1 MSNTSLN
8 KKRLGIIIPIAS
20 FLIMLGGVIIFASG
34 YLFAKHEISQDKNP
48 KSQAS
53 IASSSESASAS
64 ESASDEDPETDHTSY
79 ESIDIEADI
88 NKSVSLD
95 WSRDIPKEY
104 AITFD
109 VNESDDTCTILLPED
124 RAFDIDYS
132 YYSHES
138 GLGTLF
144 SHDDENT
151 PDTITG
157 FKASDVNFDGYT
169 DLLFTGTKDS
179 NEMSWLFVGESSSY
193 DSSYDS
199 EGTCF
204 ISYPPITDATQYLNK
219 GFTVDD
225 VCDYYSKG
233 QINGE
238 FSSYKEGYKAIIGFY
253 ETMSA
258 GTNRY
263 DLININNDDI
273 PELLMDTGEDGN
285 NFSVCTFKDGY
296 VYQFMNWHHQKD
308 KYEYVPQKNII
319 LQNNSTESYIYG
331 LNDCKLAIG
340 YVEDLSNYRSNP
352 LKKAVSFTDGKEAKD
367 FIKEQL
373 D

>member
-20 FLIMLGGVIIFASG
+20 FLIMIGGVIIFASG

-53 IASSSESASAS
+53 IASSAESASAS
-64 ESASDEDPETDHTSY
+64 ESASDEDPETDLTSY

-138 GLGTLF
+138 GMGTLF

-219 GFTVDD
+219 GFSVDD

-258 GTNRY
+258 ETNRY
-263 DLININNDDI
+263 DLIKIDNDDT
-273 PELLMDTGEDGN
+273 PELLMDTGESGT
-285 NFSVCTFKDGY
+285 NFSVYTFKDGY
-296 VYQFMNWHHQKD
+296 VYQFMNWHHQKNE
-308 KYEYVPQKNII
+308 YEYVPAKNII
-319 LQNNSTESYIYG
+319 LEKHGPESYVYG
-331 LNDCKLAIG
+331 MKDCKPAPG
-340 YVEDLSNYRSNP
+340 YIEDISDYSSAPFKKSTQFSAKETADEFINKQ
-352 LKKAVSFTDGKEAKD
+352 LK
-367 FIKEQL
+367 
-373 D
+373 

>member
-1 MSNTSLN
+1 MSNKSLN

-64 ESASDEDPETDHTSY
+64 ESASDEDPETDLTSY

-179 NEMSWLFVGESSSY
+179 NEMSWLFVGDSSSY

-273 PELLMDTGEDGN
+273 PELLMDTGEGGN

-296 VYQFMNWHHQKD
+296 VYQFMNWHHLKNE
-308 KYEYVPQKNII
+308 YEYVPGKNII
-319 LQNNSTESYIYG
+319 LEKSDSEYNVFSMK
-331 LNDCKLAIG
+331 DCKLNSGVI
-340 YVEDLSNYRSNP
+340 EDLSAYRSNP
-352 LKKAVSFTDGKEAKD
+352 FKKTATFSGGKTAD
-367 FIKEQL
+367 DIIKEKL
-373 D
+373 N

>member
-20 FLIMLGGVIIFASG
+20 FLIMIGGVIIFASG
-34 YLFAKHEISQDKNP
+34 YLFAKHEISQDINP
-48 KSQAS
+48 GSQAA
-53 IASSSESASAS
+53 IASSSESALY
-64 ESASDEDPETDHTSY
+64 EEVETDHTSY
-79 ESIDIEADI
+79 ESIDIDAGI

-109 VNESDDTCTILLPED
+109 VNESDDTCTIILPAD
-124 RAFDIDYS
+124 KAFDITYS
-132 YYSHES
+132 YYYHTASYGS
-138 GLGTLF
+138 LF
-144 SHDDENT
+144 SIDAINT

-157 FKASDVNFDGYT
+157 FKACDVNFDGYT
-169 DLLFTGTKDS
+169 DIIFTGTKDRE
-179 NEMSWLFVGESSSY
+179 EMSWLFVGDAAFY
-193 DSSYDS
+193 DPIDAY
-199 EGTCF
+199 EGTSF
-204 ISYPPITDATQYLNK
+204 VAYPAITDATQYLNK
-219 GFTVDD
+219 GFSADD
-225 VCDYYSKG
+225 VSDYYSNG

-238 FSSYKEGYKAIIGFY
+238 FESYKEGYKAIIGFY
-253 ETMSA
+253 ETLSA
-258 GTNRY
+258 RTNRY
-263 DLININNDDI
+263 DLIKIDDDDI
-273 PELLMDTGEDGN
+273 PELLMATGERGN

-308 KYEYVPQKNII
+308 SYEYVPQKNII

-331 LNDCKLAIG
+331 LKDCKLAIG
-340 YVEDLSNYRSNP
+340 YVEDLSNYGSNP
-352 LKKAVSFTDGKEAKD
+352 FKKAVSFSDGKEAKD

>member
-20 FLIMLGGVIIFASG
+20 FLIMIGGVIIFASG
-34 YLFAKHEISQDKNP
+34 YLFAKHEILHDINP
-48 KSQAS
+48 ESHAA
-53 IASSSESASAS
+53 IASSAESASAS

-79 ESIDIEADI
+79 ESIDIDAGI

-95 WSRDIPKEY
+95 WSIDIPKEY

-109 VNESDDTCTILLPED
+109 VNESDDTCTIILPAD
-124 RAFDIDYS
+124 KAFDITYS
-132 YYSHES
+132 YYYHTDSYAS
-138 GLGTLF
+138 LF
-144 SHDDENT
+144 SHDATNT

-157 FKASDVNFDGYT
+157 FKACDVNFDGYT
-169 DLLFTGTKDS
+169 DIIFTGTK
-179 NEMSWLFVGESSSY
+179 NREEMSWLFVGDAAVY
-193 DSSYDS
+193 DPIDDY
-199 EGTCF
+199 EGTSF
-204 ISYPPITDATQYLNK
+204 VAYHAITDATQYLNK

-273 PELLMDTGEDGN
+273 PELLMDTGEGGK

-352 LKKAVSFTDGKEAKD
+352 FKKAVSFTDGKEAKD

>member
-20 FLIMLGGVIIFASG
+20 FLIMIGGVIIFASG
-34 YLFAKHEISQDKNP
+34 YLFAKHEILHDINP
-48 KSQAS
+48 ESQAA
-53 IASSSESASAS
+53 IASSAESSLY
-64 ESASDEDPETDHTSY
+64 EEVETDHTSY
-79 ESIDIEADI
+79 ESIDIDAGI

-95 WSRDIPKEY
+95 WSIDIPKEY

-109 VNESDDTCTILLPED
+109 VNESDDTCTIILPED
-124 RAFDIDYS
+124 KAFDITYS
-132 YYSHES
+132 YYYHTDSYAS
-138 GLGTLF
+138 LF
-144 SHDDENT
+144 SHDATNT

-157 FKASDVNFDGYT
+157 FKACDVNFDGYT
-169 DLLFTGTKDS
+169 DIIFTGTK
-179 NEMSWLFVGESSSY
+179 NREEMSWLFVGDAAVY
-193 DSSYDS
+193 DPIDDY
-199 EGTCF
+199 EGTSF
-204 ISYPPITDATQYLNK
+204 VAYHAITDATQYLNK

-273 PELLMDTGEDGN
+273 PELLMDTGEGGN

-352 LKKAVSFTDGKEAKD
+352 FKKAVSFTDGKEAKD

>member
-20 FLIMLGGVIIFASG
+20 FLIMIGGVIIFASG
-34 YLFAKHEISQDKNP
+34 YLFAKHEILHDINP
-48 KSQAS
+48 ESQAA
-53 IASSSESASAS
+53 IASSAESASAS
-64 ESASDEDPETDHTSY
+64 ESASDEDPETDLTSY

-95 WSRDIPKEY
+95 WSIDIPKEY

-109 VNESDDTCTILLPED
+109 VNESDDTCTIILPAD
-124 RAFDIDYS
+124 KAFDITYS
-132 YYSHES
+132 YYYHTDSYAS
-138 GLGTLF
+138 LF
-144 SHDDENT
+144 SHDATNT

-157 FKASDVNFDGYT
+157 FKACDVNFDGYT
-169 DLLFTGTKDS
+169 DIIFTGTK
-179 NEMSWLFVGESSSY
+179 NREEMSWLFVGDAAVY
-193 DSSYDS
+193 DPINDY
-199 EGTCF
+199 EGTSF
-204 ISYPPITDATQYLNK
+204 VAYPAITDATQYLNK

-253 ETMSA
+253 ETMST

-273 PELLMDTGEDGN
+273 PELLMATGEGGK

-352 LKKAVSFTDGKEAKD
+352 FKKAVSFTDGKEAKD